1 MSATGIR
8 LQHDRSPIHPSA
20 RQQPTNDAWFVDR
33 KVAWIVATVSGCVYD
48 PRLFAQVGLR
58 VIEIDDFLHRS
69 GRDKAIRAAVPAPWS
84 AAPTIDRRSTT
95 C

>member
-58 VIEIDDFLHRS
+58 VIEIDDFLASQWPGQGHSRRGPRSLVRGSNHR
-69 GRDKAIRAAVPAPWS
+69 
-84 AAPTIDRRSTT
+84 
-95 C
+95 